1 MQELEF
7 RMRLPFKA
15 WYFRSTIDEDLVR
28 RKFPEYTVEF
38 LDPLV
43 LKIDE
48 NHRVMI
54 TSFGA
59 IVFFSYDE
67 EIAKLVASRILETI
81 KDPYF
86 VKEVED
92 RLIVDIGTEDRFL
105 HNEVRIKENDELPSR
120 LRIIA
125 MLLAQSVALDHL
137 ERETD
142 SVLQGFT
149 RYLDD
154 LRDRGRIRMSGRRIL
169 KTIGFSMQVRFSVLN
184 NLALF
189 DKPAETWDSESLED
203 LYREM
208 QDFFDIAER
217 QEVLSTKLDFINE
230 NTRMLLEVLSSRKS
244 HYLEWIVIILIF
256 IEIIGLGAF
265 EIVNEIT
272 GK

>member
-1 MQELEF
+1 
-7 RMRLPFKA
+7 
-15 WYFRSTIDEDLVR
+15 
-28 RKFPEYTVEF
+28 
-38 LDPLV
+38 
-43 LKIDE
+43 
-48 NHRVMI
+48 
-54 TSFGA
+54 
-59 IVFFSYDE
+59 
-67 EIAKLVASRILETI
+67 
-81 KDPYF
+81 
-86 VKEVED
+86 
-92 RLIVDIGTEDRFL
+92 
-105 HNEVRIKENDELPSR
+105 
-120 LRIIA
+120 